1 MKKHVIV
8 GSLLSIF
15 AAPSWSET
23 LVRGH
28 GLEGPN
34 YQKFTDVPFT
44 GKTIG
49 EGKVSIKNGVVKPE
63 GTWFDYYDNG
73 QLFIKSNYK
82 NGKREGAWVGH
93 YKNGQLL
100 YKGRYKNNLS
110 DGPWFFYSVD
120 GTLIE
125 EPSGNYKG
133 GEKIS
138 D

>member
-1 MKKHVIV
+1 MTKHVIF
-8 GSLLSIF
+8 SLLLSIF

-23 LVRGH
+23 LVWGPER
-28 GLEGPN
+28 EGPD
-34 YQKFTDVPFT
+34 YQKFIDVPFT
-44 GKTIG
+44 SKTIG
-49 EGKVSIKNGVVKPE
+49 EGKVSIKNGVIKPK
-63 GTWFDYYDNG
+63 GTWVDHYDNG

-93 YKNGQLL
+93 YENSQLL
-100 YKGRYKNNLS
+100 YKGSYKNNLS

-120 GTLIE
+120 GALIE
-125 EPSGNYKG
+125 EPSGNYND

>member
-1 MKKHVIV
+1 MKHIAV
-8 GSLLSIF
+8 LLLLAF
-15 AAPSWSET
+15 AVPSWSET
-23 LVRGH
+23 LVWGH
-28 GLEGPN
+28 GLEGPD
-34 YQKFTDVPFT
+34 YQNFIDAPFT

-49 EGKVSIKNGVVKPE
+49 EGKVSIKNGVIKPA
-63 GTWFDYYDNG
+63 GTWVDYYDNG

-82 NGKREGAWVGH
+82 NGMREGAWVGH

-100 YKGRYKNNLS
+100 YRGGYKNNLS